1 MNALPFP
8 LSTLRAH
15 WKLIGAAF
23 LLLALII
30 QTFRLSA
37 TEGALSAEKAGRRA
51 DRASYEK
58 AQAQATAEALSAKLK
73 KDAENAQAAQTA
85 DAGYNALRERYDR
98 LLRVKAADRSSG
110 RTIAPAEG
118 YAPSVHESAPAM
130 LDGFRPLPE
139 SDWLKLPALQSYA
152 DQCFNWS
159 MSLANEE
166 GHGDQ

>member
-1 MNALPFP
+1 MNAIPFT

-37 TEGALSAEKAGRRA
+37 TEGALSAEKAGRQA

-73 KDAENAQAAQTA
+73 KDAENAQKAEQADSRYADLSQQYRAAVLRYQAAQRQAGSA
-85 DAGYNALRERYDR
+85 DL
-98 LLRVKAADRSSG
+98 S
-110 RTIAPAEG
+110 IPAE
-118 YAPSVHESAPAM
+118 S
-130 LDGFRPLPE
+130 PE
-139 SDWLKLPALQSYA
+139 SGDGPGGGAVFPVGTILIPENDAFICAHGIARLQAVREWALSL
-152 DQCFNWS
+152 DQP
-159 MSLANEE
+159 
-166 GHGDQ
+166 

>member
-1 MNALPFP
+1 VNALPFT

-37 TEGALSAEKAGRRA
+37 TEGALSAERAGRQA

-73 KDAENAQAAQTA
+73 KDAENAQKAKQADSRYADLSQRYHAAVMRYQAAQGAARKA
-85 DAGYNALRERYDR
+85 DLRE
-98 LLRVKAADRSSG
+98 AS
-110 RTIAPAEG
+110 
-118 YAPSVHESAPAM
+118 ESAESGDGPGGSPVFPVGSILIPENDAFICGANTARLQAVREWAGS
-130 LDGFRPLPE
+130 LDQP
-139 SDWLKLPALQSYA
+139 
-152 DQCFNWS
+152 
-159 MSLANEE
+159 
-166 GHGDQ
+166 